1 MTAKDLQR
9 FENAGAVQSGI
20 SSHLYKQDQPSIQ
33 LGGRVQREKNEPT
46 SSRVSGN
53 NNYHI
58 SENTLD
64 LRWIPPIGNKIEQ
77 TDRSIAQHVIHVT
90 DKAFDALNGRSCHY
104 TAQRWGLSKHRNF
117 TNNERFFKLST
128 RMLKSFSFYCFL
140 SGASFFCCLDS
151 DQAKRLP
158 LHHRN
163 GDRPYLLIPPHW
175 NAHSQ
180 NVIVWF
186 WMFQHHW
193 PLILE
198 LA

>member
-64 LRWIPPIGNKIEQ
+64 LR
-77 TDRSIAQHVIHVT
+77 
-90 DKAFDALNGRSCHY
+90 
-104 TAQRWGLSKHRNF
+104 
-117 TNNERFFKLST
+117 
-128 RMLKSFSFYCFL
+128 
-140 SGASFFCCLDS
+140 
-151 DQAKRLP
+151 
-158 LHHRN
+158 
-163 GDRPYLLIPPHW
+163 
-175 NAHSQ
+175 
-180 NVIVWF
+180 
-186 WMFQHHW
+186 
-193 PLILE
+193 
-198 LA
+198 